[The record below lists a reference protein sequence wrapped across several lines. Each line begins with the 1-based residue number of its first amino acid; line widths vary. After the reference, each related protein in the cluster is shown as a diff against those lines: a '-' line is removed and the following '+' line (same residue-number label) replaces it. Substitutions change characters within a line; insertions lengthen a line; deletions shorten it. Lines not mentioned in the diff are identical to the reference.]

1 MIGKPKYKIG
11 DNVSF
16 TLEKEIKQ
24 GEIYIVDKYGAFEDE
39 SDVSYDIFVKDG
51 NILYKHIKETMLN

>member
-1 MIGKPKYKIG
+1 MVGNPKYKIG

-24 GEIYIVDKYGAFEDE
+24 GEIYVVDKYGTFEND
-39 SDVSYDIFVKDG
+39 SYVSYDIFVKSD
-51 NILYKHIKETMLN
+51 NVLYKHVKETMLN